1 MDKYDVHVYRLMNK
15 KKNIYKVQ
23 FHNQG
28 QVYELYAREVTQ
40 SNMYAFVEVADF
52 IFGEKSKLLVDPS
65 EERLKTEFGQVNR
78 TFIPLQSVIRID
90 EVEKEGS
97 NKIIENS
104 DKSGNN
110 VSSFPLP
117 PLSPKN

>member
-1 MDKYDVHVYRLMNK
+1 MNK
-15 KKNIYKVQ
+15 KKSIYKVQ

-65 EERLKTEFGQVNR
+65 EERLKSEFSHVNR
-78 TFIPLQSVIRID
+78 TFIPLQSIIRID

-97 NKIIENS
+97 NKIIEVT
-104 DKSGNN
+104 DKSGSNI
-110 VSSFPLP
+110 SSFPFP
-117 PLSPKN
+117 PVPSKT

>member
-1 MDKYDVHVYRLMNK
+1 MNK

>member
-1 MDKYDVHVYRLMNK
+1 MNK
-15 KKNIYKVQ
+15 KKTIYKVH

-65 EERLKTEFGQVNR
+65 EERMKTEFSQVNR
-78 TFIPLQSVIRID
+78 TFIPLQSIIRID

-97 NKIIENS
+97 NKIIDS
-104 DKSGNN
+104 VDKPGANI
-110 VSSFPLP
+110 SSFPLP
-117 PLSPKN
+117 PRS